1 MTSEAQLAANRLNAL
16 KSTGPRTAAGK
27 AVVALNGMKHGLLSR
42 EVLLKGECEADL
54 VDFGKRLRAQLAP
67 VGDLERLLV
76 DRVISTAWRLRRAG
90 ALEAKLFDTARSD
103 GSVFDNV
110 LPWDSD
116 RKKLQLLSRY
126 EVTLERSFF
135 RALHELQRLQAA
147 REGQAVPVPAVV
159 DMNVSGHEEM
169 ALLGEN
175 ASIDDEAIVDR
186 TAA

>member
-1 MTSEAQLAANRLNAL
+1 M
-16 KSTGPRTAAGK
+16 
-27 AVVALNGMKHGLLSR
+27 VALNGIRHGLLSR
-42 EVLLKGECEADL
+42 EVLLKGESEADL
-54 VDFGKRLRAQLAP
+54 LDFGKRLRTQLAP
-67 VGDLERLLV
+67 AGDLELLFV

-90 ALEAKLFDTARSD
+90 ALEAKLLNTVRSD

-147 REGQAVPVPAVV
+147 REGQAVPVPAIV
-159 DMNVSGHEEM
+159 DLNVSGHDEM

-175 ASIDDEAIVDR
+175 ESIDPQP
-186 TAA
+186 

>member
-1 MTSEAQLAANRLNAL
+1 MTSEAQLAANRFNAL
-16 KSTGPRTAAGK
+16 KSTGPQTAAGK
-27 AVVALNGMKHGLLSR
+27 AVVALNGIKHGLLSR
-42 EVLLKGECEADL
+42 EILLKGEREADL
-54 VDFGKRLRAQLAP
+54 VELGKRLRTQLAP
-67 VGDLERLLV
+67 AGELELLLV
-76 DRVISTAWRLRRAG
+76 DRLISTAWRLRRAG
-90 ALEAKLFDTARSD
+90 ALEARLLDTARSD
-103 GSVFDNV
+103 GSVFENV

-159 DMNVSGHEEM
+159 DVSVHEEM

-175 ASIDDEAIVDR
+175 ASIDKGAIQDDD
-186 TAA
+186 AP